1 MMTFDEL
8 MMKWICKPIRNC
20 PGRYIIYSAPANL
33 SPEYLLGPAA
43 ELRLFRVAAT
53 EDAVVVARLDKGGLI
68 SYSRTDGTYLHTL
81 NTAEG
86 FERKLSNLEVEMET
100 E

>member
-1 MMTFDEL
+1 MTFDEL
-8 MMKWICKPIRNC
+8 ILKWSWKPIRNC
-20 PGRYIIYSAPANL
+20 PGRYIICAAPPNL
-33 SPEYLLGPAA
+33 SPEDLLGPATDF
-43 ELRLFRVAAT
+43 RLFRVAAA

-81 NTAEG
+81 NTEEG
-86 FERKLSNLEVEMET
+86 FERKLSNLGVKLET

>member
-1 MMTFDEL
+1 MMMWT
-8 MMKWICKPIRNC
+8 WKPFRYC
-20 PGRYIIYSAPANL
+20 PGRYILCAVPSDL
-33 SPEYLLGPAA
+33 SPEALLGCPT
-43 ELRLFRVAAT
+43 ELRLFPVAAAQ
-53 EDAVVVARLDKGGLI
+53 DAVVVARLDKGGLI

-86 FERKLSNLEVEMET
+86 FERKLSNLGVELET